1 MDSLEKDLLPH
12 HLLAAAERLSLPELE
27 RFVHQVI
34 ALQAS
39 RRAPH
44 LSADETALLKRIYD
58 TLPDDSKARLQRLIT
73 KREAEGLTIAEYEEL
88 TTLTDQLE
96 ALQAERLAALAELA
110 QRRGTTL
117 SGVMAQLGV
126 HFPDHD

>member
-1 MDSLEKDLLPH
+1 MDSLEKDRSSH
-12 HLLAAAERLSLPELE
+12 HLLAAVERLSLPELE
-27 RFVHQVI
+27 QFVHQVI

-44 LSADETALLKRIYD
+44 LSAEETTLLKCIYQ
-58 TLPDDSKARLQRLIT
+58 TLPDERKARLQMLIT
-73 KREAEGLTIAEYEEL
+73 KREAESLTVAEYEEL

-96 ALQAERLAALAELA
+96 ALQAERLAALAALA

-126 HFPDHD
+126 RFPDHD

>member
-1 MDSLEKDLLPH
+1 MDSLEQDLSPH
-12 HLLAAAERLSLPELE
+12 RILAAVERLSLPELE

-44 LSADETALLKRIYD
+44 LSADETALLRCIYQ
-58 TLPDDSKARLQRLIT
+58 TLPDDRKGRLQRLIT
-73 KREAEGLTIAEYEEL
+73 KREAESLTAAEYEEL

-110 QRRGTTL
+110 QLRGTTL
-117 SGVMAQLGV
+117 SEVMVQLGV
-126 HFPDHD
+126 RFPDHD

>member
-1 MDSLEKDLLPH
+1 MDSLEKDLSPQH
-12 HLLAAAERLSLPELE
+12 ILAAVERLSMPELE
-27 RFVHQVI
+27 RFVQQVL
-34 ALQAS
+34 ALHAA

-44 LSADETALLKRIYD
+44 LSADETILLKRIYQ

-73 KREAEGLTIAEYEEL
+73 KREADGLTVAEYEAL

-96 ALQAERLAALAELA
+96 VLQADRLAALAELA

-117 SGVMAQLGV
+117 SDVMAQLGV